1 MLAEADARC
10 SCSGV
15 GKPERQTI
23 QSNPGAPGRMLVKA
37 LIFKPFVLFCSP
49 YSFRN

>member
-15 GKPERQTI
+15 GKPERETI
-23 QSNPGAPGRMLVKA
+23 QSNPGAPGRMLAKA